1 MTRFR
6 RFASSLP
13 LGRYVTI
20 RPFSAVRET
29 LAHGYSLAH
38 FRGDLMAGLVVG
50 VVALPL
56 SMALAIASGVPP
68 QHGLYTA
75 IVAGGLIAVL
85 GGSRVQVSGP
95 TAAFV
100 VLLAPISA
108 RYGLQGLAMASA
120 MAGVLL
126 FAMGALRLGRL
137 IEFIPYPVTTGF
149 TAGIATVIA
158 TLQLKD
164 FLGLELA
171 AMPESYVEKVHALFT
186 SLATTGITW
195 HDAVVGVA
203 TLALL
208 LLWPRITRRIPAAL
222 VALTAVALAAAV
234 LHYFLPD
241 FDVATIRSR
250 FGTEAYPHGIPQ
262 SPPIPGWPW
271 SLPGPNGG
279 APVPVTWEMIQAL
292 FPSALAIA
300 MLGAIESLLSAV
312 VSDGMAGFKHD
323 PDAELLAQGT
333 GNMLAPFFGGFAATG
348 AIART
353 ATNVRAGGR
362 SPLAAVV
369 HAIFVLVA
377 VLALAPLLGYLPMA
391 AMAALLLIVAWNMSE
406 VKHFFHTVRVA
417 PYSDVVVLLVCFL
430 LTVIFDMTIAV
441 GVGVVLAAMLFMQRM
456 AAFSTARL
464 VGEHHPELDE
474 PLPPGLVVYEVAGPL
489 FFGAAQKAMSEL
501 RTIGGDVRVV
511 LIDLSAVP
519 IMDATGLVNLEG
531 AVDKLYRGGIHV
543 ILAGVQPQPRSVLS
557 RAHWHDRE
565 GRIELVE
572 SLPQGLATGRALVQL
587 LAD

>member
-1 MTRFR
+1 MTRFG
-6 RFASSLP
+6 RFASLLP
-13 LGRYVTI
+13 LDRYVSI
-20 RPFSAVRET
+20 RPFSALRET
-29 LAHGYSLAH
+29 FARGYSLTQL
-38 FRGDLMAGLVVG
+38 RGDIMAGLVVG

-68 QHGLYTA
+68 QYGLYTA
-75 IVAGGLIAVL
+75 IIAGGLIAVL

-126 FAMGALRLGRL
+126 FAMGALRMGRL

-164 FLGLELA
+164 FLGLHVA
-171 AMPESYVEKVHALFT
+171 AMPESYVEKVHALYSAT
-186 SLATTGITW
+186 VTTGITW
-195 HDAVVGVA
+195 RDAVVGVV

-208 LLWPRITRRIPAAL
+208 ILWPKVTKRIPAAL
-222 VALTAVALAAAV
+222 VALTAVAVVAAL
-234 LHYFLPD
+234 LHQFWPS

-250 FGTEAYPHGIPQ
+250 FGSEANPYGIPQ
-262 SPPIPGWPW
+262 LPPLPGWPW
-271 SLPGPNGG
+271 NLPGPDGG
-279 APVPVTWEMIQAL
+279 PPLPVSWEMIQGL

-300 MLGAIESLLSAV
+300 MLGGIESLLSAV

-333 GNMLAPFFGGFAATG
+333 GNMVAPFFGGFAATG

-353 ATNVRAGGR
+353 ATNVRSGGR
-362 SPLAAVV
+362 SPIAAVV
-369 HAIFVLVA
+369 HAVFVLAA
-377 VLALAPLLGYLPMA
+377 VLMLSPLLGYLPMA

-406 VKHFFHTVRVA
+406 VKHFLHTLRVA
-417 PYSDVVVLLVCFL
+417 PYSDVAVLLVCFS
-430 LTVIFDMTIAV
+430 LTVIFDMTVAV
-441 GVGVVLAAMLFMQRM
+441 GAGVVLAAMLFMQRM
-456 AAFSTARL
+456 AAFANARL

-501 RTIGGDVRVV
+501 RTLGGDVRVV

-543 ILAGVQPQPRSVLS
+543 ILAGVQPQPRSVLQ

-572 SLPQGLATGRALVQL
+572 SLAQGLVTGKALVQL
-587 LAD
+587 LD